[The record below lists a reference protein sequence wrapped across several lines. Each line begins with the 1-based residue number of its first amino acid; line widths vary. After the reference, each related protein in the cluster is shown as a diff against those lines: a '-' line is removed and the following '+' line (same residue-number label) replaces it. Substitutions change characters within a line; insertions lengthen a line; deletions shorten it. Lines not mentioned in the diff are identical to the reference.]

1 MARPPHPPA
10 PGSFIDDDDDDVP
23 GFDQDEETP
32 IVLATG
38 TRDNLAE
45 KARAAAAAKP
55 RQVRKVDD
63 DVASLAH
70 DIKNP
75 LTIIM
80 LETSQ
85 IEQRIGAR
93 GLPSVQRGLE
103 RIAQNAAYI
112 DRLVS
117 DLLDLTSHEAG
128 TLELRLE
135 RVDLARLL
143 QEALSRAVSSL
154 ERARVSL
161 EIRQVVQ
168 VLADELRIERVVSN
182 LVCNALK
189 YCEGSVVVRLD
200 VRGAYACVSVIDSG
214 PGLTAEE
221 SRMVF
226 ERYRRAATNQGQ
238 QGYGLGLHTS
248 RRIIEA
254 HRGRIGI
261 ASQPGRGSRFFFEL
275 PLAR

>member
-1 MARPPHPPA
+1 VRPTHV
-10 PGSFIDDDDDDVP
+10 FDEDDAP

-32 IVLATG
+32 IVLASG
-38 TRDNLAE
+38 TRDNLVE
-45 KARAAAAAKP
+45 KARAAAAAAQASP
-55 RQVRKVDD
+55 ASTRKARAIDD

-70 DIKNP
+70 DLKNP

-85 IEQRIGAR
+85 IEQRLGVRAQPAIY
-93 GLPSVQRGLE
+93 RGLE

-128 TLELRLE
+128 KLELRLE
-135 RVDLARLL
+135 RVDLAKLL
-143 QEALSRAVSSL
+143 HEALGRSVSSL
-154 ERARVSL
+154 ERARVTL
-161 EIRQVVQ
+161 EVRD
-168 VLADELRIERVVSN
+168 VLFVEADEIRIERVLTN

-189 YCEGSVVVRLD
+189 YCEGPVVVRLD
-200 VRGAYACVSVIDSG
+200 ARGAYACVSVIDSG
-214 PGLTAEE
+214 PGLAAEE
-221 SRMVF
+221 QRQIF
-226 ERYRRAATNQGQ
+226 ERYRRATTNQ
-238 QGYGLGLHTS
+238 QGHGLGLHTS
-248 RRIIEA
+248 RRIVEA

-275 PLAR
+275 PIVR